1 MKTNN
6 SLDLISDINAQVS
19 KLKKKSHRGGA
30 LKKLEMLQNIDYKFL
45 NKTEKNILKLQLNKL
60 IGGAKTNSVVRK
72 ISFNIFDKKS
82 IKVKSPRKNQHGG
95 KRKLLVKK
103 TKDVNTNGALSY
115 ELENIIG
122 GAKEYEVNK
131 DIQAILNMASDVNL
145 IDTQYIDNMV
155 GGSMKADSWIKRK
168 TATETGPNEIKTGAT
183 TGVDELRSH
192 YESADAVADSDS
204 EVQNLTDVMG
214 AAGAAMVADEGHSGD
229 SSATGVDEKK
239 CLGPGPCDC
248 ATCKAGDERL
258 GCHMCDSDS
267 ESSASPAA
275 VLPVELS
282 SVEDKIIAKT
292 DVTGAAGAVL
302 GAVEGLSKDAGTAGL
317 LDIEGK
323 LKAKTDV
330 TGAAGAVLGAVE
342 GLSKEVEAADLAD
355 SAAAKD
361 IRRKNKRERLDK
373 LKESATLLAASDAS
387 AGAGSV
393 AAQSEVVAVIP
404 MSGSGDIIID
414 AQLID
419 ADKYPKNEDD
429 FVEHLRQL
437 QADLESKHATAT
449 TTSKKMTYAET
460 LVVHNKLSI
469 DLYIALQRFFSR
481 LEGGDTISNESVKK
495 NVLYMISEILCSLD
509 PDWTSADVYKFE
521 TIPSLEDNTKYKLFV
536 GETEWSDSAEGGGVT
551 TKSIRDWLLMLQ
563 GKSTETS
570 TSPNKINTYIE
581 IDGAKKKLS
590 DILNSNNS
598 IGEGAGAAAAEEQV
612 VEQPAVEESVAEEA
626 AVKESAVKESV
637 AEEAVAEAA
646 VEEAA
651 EEGGAETEG
660 EE

>member
-1 MKTNN
+1 M
-6 SLDLISDINAQVS
+6 
-19 KLKKKSHRGGA
+19 
-30 LKKLEMLQNIDYKFL
+30 
-45 NKTEKNILKLQLNKL
+45 
-60 IGGAKTNSVVRK
+60 
-72 ISFNIFDKKS
+72 
-82 IKVKSPRKNQHGG
+82 
-95 KRKLLVKK
+95 
-103 TKDVNTNGALSY
+103 
-115 ELENIIG
+115 
-122 GAKEYEVNK
+122 
-131 DIQAILNMASDVNL
+131 
-145 IDTQYIDNMV
+145 
-155 GGSMKADSWIKRK
+155 
-168 TATETGPNEIKTGAT
+168 
-183 TGVDELRSH
+183 
-192 YESADAVADSDS
+192 
-204 EVQNLTDVMG
+204 
-214 AAGAAMVADEGHSGD
+214 
-229 SSATGVDEKK
+229 
-239 CLGPGPCDC
+239 
-248 ATCKAGDERL
+248 
-258 GCHMCDSDS
+258 
-267 ESSASPAA
+267 
-275 VLPVELS
+275 
-282 SVEDKIIAKT
+282 
-292 DVTGAAGAVL
+292 

-342 GLSKEVEAADLAD
+342 GLSKEVEAADLADSAAAKDIRRKNKRERLDKLKESATLLAASDASAVAGSVAVQTNADESDAADLAD